1 MGDVAGCSAAVRL
14 SAPTLMGMT
23 DASHSPEPPS
33 TASATSPAAAASAPR
48 PQDDLYL
55 SVNQPWLQRTE
66 IPADKARYG
75 EFLILA
81 EGAEAAVRAIVEE
94 AAADPEADGDRRK
107 YGDAFASFMDADA
120 VEALGAEPIAAQLRT
135 ALSPQSIPELVRTVG
150 RLEEEGSDGFFGLF
164 VDTDPGD
171 PDRYVAF
178 LVQGGISL
186 PDESYYREDSFAEV
200 RAAYVRHVERMLTLA
215 GVDRPAERAAEVL
228 ALETEI
234 AAAHWDRVATRDIDK
249 VYNLRTFAQLQELTP
264 AIDWPAY
271 LAAAG
276 VPAAALAEV
285 VVAEPSAI
293 SGLDALLTPDRL
305 PAWRS
310 WAVWQVVHSAAA
322 YLSSA
327 FVEENFAFYG
337 RTLMGTPQLR
347 PRWKRGVGF
356 VEGGL
361 GDAVGREYV
370 RRHFPAASKR
380 RMDELVANL
389 IAAYR
394 ESISQLDWMSAETRA
409 RALEKLDQFTPKIG
423 YPDKWRDYA
432 ALAIRRDD
440 LVGNARAV
448 GRFVRDYELGKIGRP
463 IDRTEW
469 FMHPQTVNAYY
480 NPGMNEIVFPAAILQ
495 PPFFDPDADDAVNY
509 GAIGA
514 VIGHEIGHGFDDQG
528 SKYDGR
534 GALHDWWTDADRERF
549 QHRTA
554 KLVAQYSALEPIDA
568 PGHPVNG
575 ELTLGENIGDLGG
588 LTIAWR
594 AYTTSLHGEPPSAIG
609 GETAGQRF
617 FRSWAKVWCEKRRP
631 EEALRLLTID
641 PHSPSDL
648 RCNQIARNLDA
659 FHAAFDVHAG
669 DGMWLDPAERVA
681 IW

>member
-1 MGDVAGCSAAVRL
+1 
-14 SAPTLMGMT
+14 MT
-23 DASHSPEPPS
+23 DAFHSPESSSPAP
-33 TASATSPAAAASAPR
+33 ATSPGAATSVPR

-120 VEALGAEPIAAQLRT
+120 VEALGAEPIAAQLRM
-135 ALSPQSIPELVRTVG
+135 ALSPRSIPELARTVG
-150 RLEEEGSDGFFGLF
+150 QLEEEGSDGFFGLF

-200 RAAYVRHVERMLTLA
+200 RAAYVQHVERMLALA

-228 ALETEI
+228 ALETQI
-234 AAAHWDRVATRDIDK
+234 AAVHWDRVATRDIDK
-249 VYNLRTFAQLQELTP
+249 VYNLRTFAQLQDLTP

-271 LAAAG
+271 LEAAG

-293 SGLDALLTPDRL
+293 SGLDALLTPERL

-310 WAVWQVVHSAAA
+310 WAAWQVVHSAAA

-337 RTLMGTPQLR
+337 RTLMGTPELR

-370 RRHFPAASKR
+370 HRHFPAESKR
-380 RMDELVANL
+380 RMDELVVNL

-394 ESISQLDWMSAETRA
+394 DSISQLDWMSAETRS

-423 YPDKWRDYA
+423 YPEKWRDYS
-432 ALAIRRDD
+432 ALTIRRDD

-448 GRFVRDYELGKIGRP
+448 ARFVRDYELGKIGRP

-534 GALHDWWTDADRERF
+534 GALHDWWTDADREHF

-554 KLVAQYSALEPIDA
+554 KLAAQYSALESIDA

-594 AYTTSLHGEPPSAIG
+594 AYTASLHGEPAAVIDG
-609 GETAGQRF
+609 QTAGQRF

-659 FHAAFDVHAG
+659 FHVAFDVHAG

>member
-1 MGDVAGCSAAVRL
+1 
-14 SAPTLMGMT
+14 MT
-23 DASHSPEPPS
+23 DVSHSPEPPS
-33 TASATSPAAAASAPR
+33 TASATFPAAAASAPR

-107 YGDAFASFMDADA
+107 YGDAFASFMDADT

-423 YPDKWRDYA
+423 YPEKWRDYA

-554 KLVAQYSALEPIDA
+554 KLVAQYSALESIDA

-594 AYTTSLHGEPPSAIG
+594 AYTMSLHGEPPSASG